1 VEAEVVPRQTIC
13 FLLFSAFGT
22 LLASGCEGQGG
33 SAFADDVA
41 RGEALYDTNCKACHE
56 DATLQ
61 LRKKPPDLKGLFQKQ
76 TLPSGAPATDEQVRK
91 TVQEGRG
98 IMPPFA
104 HALNKSDVEDLLK
117 YLHNKQ

>member
-1 VEAEVVPRQTIC
+1 VLERQTIC
-13 FLLFSAFGT
+13 FLLVSAFGT
-22 LLASGCEGQGG
+22 LLANGCEGEGG
-33 SAFADDVA
+33 EPFAGDVA
-41 RGEALYDTNCKACHE
+41 RGQAFYDANCKVCHE

-61 LRKKPPDLKGLFQKQ
+61 LRKKPPDLQRVFQRQ

-104 HALNKSDVEDLLK
+104 HVLNKSDVEDLLK